1 MGVLS
6 LFLKVVVVEDLLLDF
21 LFPFYVVFLEA
32 CDSVPNSI
40 GGVLWEEGSLW
51 LPLVVGGV
59 LDSPLALV

>member
-6 LFLKVVVVEDLLLDF
+6 LFLRVMVVEDLLLGF
-21 LFPFYVVFLEA
+21 IFPSLVVFFEA
-32 CDSVPNSI
+32 CDIVFNSI